1 MKNVARQ
8 PATQA
13 IAPPYR
19 YHSPAAVAVMTTL
32 PLGLGIEMMNDAR
45 IQPTPGSSPAPN
57 VPMPQ
62 PQAAHVTKMITT
74 RMIAISGAGDRLYWK
89 LPIMPWRAPST
100 NSIT

>member
-19 YHSPAAVAVMTTL
+19 YHSPAAEAVMTTL
-32 PLGLGIEMMNDAR
+32 PLGRGIEMMNDAR

-57 VPMPQ
+57 VPTPQ
-62 PQAAHVTKMITT
+62 PAPAHVRKMITT
-74 RMIAISGAGDRLYWK
+74 RRIAISGVGDWL
-89 LPIMPWRAPST
+89 
-100 NSIT
+100 